1 MFTTD
6 LIFKENDRVTKIWQ
20 LAHCNKALKKHR
32 KIIIATNICKE
43 VENLIKLTASLRTL
57 AFLLFGVTKTFD
69 IQTIEAEKFVNAVLQ
84 KLLSQNMTGAL
95 PGKQNMSMQ
104 SAKGVREGKASRGG
118 VNDLLALNNQDDLL
132 ENGLDLDNLP
142 TEVANNYK
150 ISDISESQ
158 LYTPGNI
165 ADIEMAKPI
174 GAVNT
179 PIIAA
184 KSFEQDFEDED
195 FGPIDIS
202 EIEKCGSDHQVRN
215 DHDDDDDSFELNPT
229 DEESKDDEQN
239 QKENE
244 MPARQIVAIRKKKR
258 RKLRHMRDE
267 TTELSIE
274 TLRSLIEDPRTMIS
288 NKYSIASEPTSRP
301 WNARSIENLLQ
312 RPATETINPKLLALY
327 SSAAIG
333 GNLYQRFQMQPP
345 DVPNVE
351 TGRAGEVNAMLTEI
365 EHEDVE
371 MEFHGENEDLDDSV
385 SDGGLPATDGVEN
398 ARKYDGLDT
407 LHAHLAASNA
417 LLQITT
423 AGGSHE
429 SSSTVETDSKVKI
442 VRNLLKTHGTPADF
456 LQMIKHFNRRQ
467 AAKAFHGMLKLA
479 MMEEVQLDQKKPSAT
494 IIISAW
500 RQ

>member
-184 KSFEQDFEDED
+184 KSFEQDFEEED

-202 EIEKCGSDHQVRN
+202 EIEKCGSTHTSHPRT
-215 DHDDDDDSFELNPT
+215 S
-229 DEESKDDEQN
+229 
-239 QKENE
+239 
-244 MPARQIVAIRKKKR
+244 RRR
-258 RKLRHMRDE
+258 RKGYAYR
-267 TTELSIE
+267 
-274 TLRSLIEDPRTMIS
+274 PR
-288 NKYSIASEPTSRP
+288 
-301 WNARSIENLLQ
+301 
-312 RPATETINPKLLALY
+312 
-327 SSAAIG
+327 
-333 GNLYQRFQMQPP
+333 F
-345 DVPNVE
+345 
-351 TGRAGEVNAMLTEI
+351 
-365 EHEDVE
+365 
-371 MEFHGENEDLDDSV
+371 
-385 SDGGLPATDGVEN
+385 
-398 ARKYDGLDT
+398 
-407 LHAHLAASNA
+407 
-417 LLQITT
+417 
-423 AGGSHE
+423 
-429 SSSTVETDSKVKI
+429 
-442 VRNLLKTHGTPADF
+442 
-456 LQMIKHFNRRQ
+456 
-467 AAKAFHGMLKLA
+467 
-479 MMEEVQLDQKKPSAT
+479 
-494 IIISAW
+494 
-500 RQ
+500 